1 MKLFPGGNAYL
12 CLNCR
17 CPHLYNLHC
26 LKCHYYLLE
35 KNSVRLDRVYPVI
48 YTTALCYAILV
59 RILKQGPVVSFPL
72 LLFVLLLNYIH
83 ISYFEVN
90 ETVGI
95 CKRESC
101 IDFSPNI
108 LSLHL
113 FLPECNVF

>member
-1 MKLFPGGNAYL
+1 MPAFIQFALF
-12 CLNCR
+12 
-17 CPHLYNLHC
+17 
-26 LKCHYYLLE
+26 KMSLLFVE
-35 KNSVRLDRVYPVI
+35 KISVSLGRLYPVT
-48 YTTALCYAILV
+48 YDTALCYAILV
-59 RILKQGPVVSFPL
+59 RIWKQGPVVSFPL
-72 LLFVLLLNYIH
+72 LLFVMLLNYIH